1 MFDNTQ
7 NNQTDVNEQNSGEA
21 LAKITIIGVGGGGN
35 NSVDSMIQAKINGVK
50 FLMANTDLQVLH
62 KYKPEDVIH
71 LGDAAGRRGLGAGAN
86 PEVGREAALESV
98 EVLKEKFAGSDMV
111 IVTAGMGGGT
121 GTGAA
126 PVVAQVAKDMG
137 ILTIGIVTTPFQFE
151 GPKRSNN
158 ASEGIDRMRESVD
171 SLIVI
176 SNNKLLEQFGNIPL
190 VDSFKYADT
199 ILKQTVKTMTDI
211 ISVPALINLDFAD
224 VTTVMKDKGEAII
237 GIGKASGKDKAVK
250 AATAAINSPILETS
264 IIGAK
269 DMIVNITGGGKDF
282 SLAESNIVVETIKDA
297 VGGSPNIIFGVSV
310 DETKDN
316 ELYVS
321 IIATGL
327 TGQTPEV
334 LEAEEQKEL
343 LEGMTQIFTSE
354 IDIDD
359 IEDQFSKEEYPEED
373 LDDDLPPFLQK

>member
-1 MFDNTQ
+1 MLNANQ
-7 NNQTDVNEQNSGEA
+7 NVPAEGQEEKS

-35 NSVDSMIQAKINGVK
+35 NSVDSMIQAKIDGVK
-50 FLMANTDLQVLH
+50 FLMANTDLQVLN
-62 KYKPEDVIH
+62 KYPSEVTIH
-71 LGDAAGRRGLGAGAN
+71 LGDSAGGRGLGAGAN
-86 PEVGREAALESV
+86 PEVGKAAALQSIEEIRSKL
-98 EVLKEKFAGSDMV
+98 EGSDMV

-126 PVVAQVAKDMG
+126 PIVAQVAKDMG
-137 ILTIGIVTTPFQFE
+137 ILTIGIVTTPFTFE
-151 GPKRSNN
+151 GPKRSGN
-158 ASEGIDRMRESVD
+158 ASEGLNEMKRAVD

-190 VDSFKYADT
+190 TDSFKYADA

-224 VTTVMKDKGEAII
+224 VTTVMQDKGNAII

-282 SLAESNIVVETIKDA
+282 TLTEANLVVDAIKTA
-297 VGGSPNIIFGVSV
+297 VGGQPNIIFGVSV
-310 DETKDN
+310 DSEKEND
-316 ELYVS
+316 LYVS

-327 TGQTPEV
+327 TGETPES
-334 LEAEEQKEL
+334 LPEEEWKETH
-343 LEGMTQIFTSE
+343 ENMTEIFTSE
-354 IDIDD
+354 VDIDE
-359 IEDQFSKEEYPEED
+359 IEDQFSKDEEYPEED